1 MRLPFCLA
9 LSAALGS
16 LLAAVPAAA
25 QIDARML
32 RQPDVSASQI
42 AFVYAGDIWVAPKQ
56 GGVAVRLSSPRG
68 EESFPRFSPDGK
80 TLAYSANYDGNTD
93 VYTVPAHG
101 GDPSRLTWHPMS
113 DRVLDWHP
121 DGTRV
126 LFTSSRESGRQRYGQ
141 FYLVAATGGPAEKLP
156 VPYGEFAT
164 FSPDAR
170 QLAYLPQ
177 SQAFRTWKRYRGGWA
192 ADVWTFDLAT
202 KAAANI
208 TASDANDE
216 SPMWH
221 GDTLYFLSDRGANQ
235 RANIWARDK
244 AGAVRQ
250 VTQFAD
256 FDVTFPAL
264 GPQDIVFEA
273 GGRLYLLNLATE
285 KTSEVAIQVITDRTT
300 LKPRAE
306 SVAELIREA
315 APSPTGKRAV
325 FQARGDV
332 FTVPA
337 EHGPVLN
344 LTRSSGSAERY
355 PRWSPD
361 GKTLAYWSDRSGEY
375 ELVLRPADGTGTEKT
390 VTTLGPGYRYP
401 VQWSPDSNRLAFLD
415 QAEKLRLLEVA
426 SGKLTEVD
434 QAPIWMAHDQL
445 ENLPLRWSAD
455 SRWLTWSRGV
465 KETANPAIFLFDTTT
480 AKKHQVTPGYF
491 ADVSPVFDPGGKYL
505 YFLSNRSFEPVY
517 GDFDNSWTYPNSTR
531 IVAAAL
537 RRDVLSPLAA
547 RNDAEGD
554 AKADKDK
561 GEASKD
567 DEDEAGDKKDG
578 DTAKAADTKDAK
590 TDDKTATKDAEK
602 KGGDA
607 TKDAPKPVAI
617 DVEGLDARVVALP
630 PKAGN
635 YNSLAAI
642 AGKVLYRR
650 LPRTGSGEEKASIVY
665 YDLDERE
672 EKTVFEGADAF
683 IPTADGKKL
692 FVLAD
697 KKYGFVEVKAAQ
709 KIEKALRTA
718 ELETTIDP
726 KAEWNQM
733 FADAFR
739 FQRDFFYDPGLHG
752 VEWPALRARYQALM
766 DAAVTRW
773 DVNFVL
779 GDFMGELNASH
790 TYRGGGDV
798 EKPAQRGVGL
808 LGVDWALENGAYRI
822 AHIAEG
828 ASWDA
833 DARSPLRDPGVNVK
847 EGDYVLAVNGVPL
860 RTDQDPLA
868 AFQGLADKTVLLTVN
883 GTPSTTGAR
892 QVTVRCLGDD
902 TQMRYREWIEARRA
916 HVDKATN
923 GRVGYI
929 YVQSTGVD
937 AQNELMRQFM
947 AQWRKDALIID
958 ERFNSGG
965 QIPDRFIELL
975 NRPMLAYWAV
985 RQGEDWQWPP
995 IAHRGP
1001 KVMLINGWSG
1011 SGGDAFPFYFREA
1024 KLGPLVGT
1032 RTWGGLIG
1040 LSGSPELV
1048 DGGGFTVPTF
1058 RMYDVRGNWFAEGVG
1073 VEPDIKVDENPTE
1086 LAKGIDPQLERA
1098 IAEAMTQLK
1107 TAPPAPARPKYERR
1121 VPPATPGAAPTA
1133 ASALRE

>member
-1 MRLPFCLA
+1 MRLLSRLVLSA
-9 LSAALGS
+9 LSGS
-16 LLAAVPAAA
+16 LIAAAPAAA

-32 RQPDVSASQI
+32 RQPDVSATQI
-42 AFVYAGDIWVAPKQ
+42 AFVYAGDIWLAPKQ

-93 VYTVPAHG
+93 VYTVPVQG
-101 GDPSRLTWHPMS
+101 GEPTRLTWHPMA

-126 LFTSSRESGRQRYGQ
+126 LFASSRESGRQRYNQ
-141 FYLVAATGGPAEKLP
+141 FYLVSAKGGPAEKLP
-156 VPYGEFAT
+156 VPYGEFAAY
-164 FSPDAR
+164 SPDGA

-192 ADVWTFDLAT
+192 PDIWTFDLAT
-202 KAAANI
+202 KASANV

-216 SPMWH
+216 HPMWH

-244 AGAVRQ
+244 NGSFRQ

-273 GGRLYLLNLATE
+273 GGRLYLLDLATE
-285 KTSEVAIQVITDRTT
+285 KASEVRIQVVTDQTT
-300 LKPRAE
+300 LKPRSE
-306 SVAELIREA
+306 SVADLIRDA
-315 APSPTGKRAV
+315 TPSPTGKRAV
-325 FQARGDV
+325 FGARGDV

-337 EHGPVLN
+337 EFGPVLN

-361 GKTLAYWSDRSGEY
+361 GKTVAYWSDRSGEY

-401 VQWSPDSNRLAFLD
+401 VQWSPDSARLAFVD
-415 QAEKLRLLEVA
+415 QTETLRLLDVA
-426 SGKLTEVD
+426 SGKLTEID
-434 QAPIWMAHDQL
+434 QVPIWMAHENL

-455 SRWLTWSRGV
+455 SRWLTWARPV
-465 KETANPAIFLFDTTT
+465 KETANPAVFLYDTTA
-480 AKKHQVTPGYF
+480 AKKHQATPGYF
-491 ADVSPVFDPGGKYL
+491 ADTSPVFDPDGKYL
-505 YFLSNRSFEPVY
+505 YFLSNRAFEPVY

-531 IVAAAL
+531 VVAMTL
-537 RRDVLSPLAA
+537 RRDVASPLAA
-547 RNDAEGD
+547 RNDVEGD
-554 AKADKDK
+554 DKAKDKDDSKDKDK
-561 GEASKD
+561 E
-567 DEDEAGDKKDG
+567 KDG
-578 DTAKAADTKDAK
+578 DKGKDDGKKADAKAAD
-590 TDDKTATKDAEK
+590 KTAKDDADKKAEK
-602 KGGDA
+602 KE
-607 TKDAPKPVAI
+607 KPKPVAI
-617 DVEGLDARVVALP
+617 DIDGLDARVVPLP

-635 YNSLAAI
+635 YNSLAAVS
-642 AGKVLYRR
+642 GKVLYRR
-650 LPRTGSGEEKASIVY
+650 LPRAGSAEQKASIVY
-665 YDLDERE
+665 YDLEERE
-672 EKTVFEGADAF
+672 EKTVLDGAEAF
-683 IPTADGKKL
+683 LPTADGKKL

-697 KKYGFVEVKAAQ
+697 KKYGFVDVKEKQ
-709 KIEKALRTA
+709 KIEKALRTS
-718 ELETTIDP
+718 ELETTVDP

-739 FQRDFFYDPGLHG
+739 FERDFFYDPGMHG
-752 VEWPALRARYQALM
+752 VDWPALRQRYQALI

-779 GDFMGELNASH
+779 GEFMGELNASH
-790 TYRGGGDV
+790 TYRGGGDL
-798 EKPAQRGVGL
+798 EKSEERGVGV
-808 LGVDWALENGAYRI
+808 LGVDWTLENGAYRI
-822 AHIAEG
+822 ARIAEG

-833 DARSPLRDPGVNVK
+833 DARSPLRDPGVDVK
-847 EGDYVLAVNGVPL
+847 VGDYVLAVNGVPM

-868 AFQGLADKTVLLTVN
+868 AFQGLADRAVVLTVSA
-883 GTPSTTGAR
+883 TPSTAGAR

-902 TQMRYREWIEARRA
+902 TQMRFREWIERQRA
-916 HVDKATN
+916 HVDKASN

-937 AQNELMRQFM
+937 AQNELMKQFM

-1024 KLGPLVGT
+1024 KVGPLVGT

-1040 LSGSPELV
+1040 LSGSPDLI

-1058 RMYDVRGNWFAEGVG
+1058 RMYDARGTWFPEGVG
-1073 VEPDIKVDENPTE
+1073 VEPDIRVDENPTE
-1086 LAKGIDPQLERA
+1086 LAKGVDPQLERA

-1107 TAPPAPARPKYERR
+1107 TAPPAPPRPKYERR
-1121 VPPATPGAAPTA
+1121 VPPPAAPAATPTA
-1133 ASALRE
+1133 AAIR

>member
-1 MRLPFCLA
+1 MIRPVLMPTLA
-9 LSAALGS
+9 VLATVAA
-16 LLAAVPAAA
+16 ATPVAA

-32 RQPDVSASQI
+32 RQPDVSATQI
-42 AFVYAGDIWVAPKQ
+42 AFVYAGDIWVVPKT

-80 TLAYSANYDGNTD
+80 TLAFSANYDGNTD
-93 VYTVPAHG
+93 VYTVPVSG
-101 GDPSRLTWHPMS
+101 GEPARLTWHPMA

-126 LFTSSRESGRQRYGQ
+126 LFASSRESGRQRYSQ
-141 FYLVAATGGPAEKLP
+141 FYLVSAKGGPAEKLP
-156 VPYGEFAT
+156 VPYGEFAA
-164 FSPDAR
+164 FSPDAKTI
-170 QLAYLPQ
+170 AYLPQ

-192 ADVWTFDLAT
+192 PDVWLFDLAAKT
-202 KAAANI
+202 ATNV

-216 SPMWH
+216 HPMWH

-244 AGAVRQ
+244 GGALRQ
-250 VTQFAD
+250 VTQFTD
-256 FDVTFPAL
+256 FDVTFPAV
-264 GPQDIVFEA
+264 GPDDIVFEA
-273 GGRLYLLNLATE
+273 GGRLYLLNLTTEKATE
-285 KTSEVAIQVITDRTT
+285 VPIQVITDRTT
-300 LKPRAE
+300 LKPRTE
-306 SVAELIREA
+306 NVASLIGEA

-325 FQARGDV
+325 FGARGDV

-337 EHGPVLN
+337 EFGPVLN

-375 ELVLRPADGTGTEKT
+375 ELVVRPADGTGTEKT

-401 VQWSPDSNRLAFLD
+401 VQWSPDSTRVAFMDQTETLRILD
-415 QAEKLRLLEVA
+415 IA

-434 QAPIWMAHDQL
+434 QAPTWMAHNQL

-455 SRWLTWSRGV
+455 SRWLTWARGL
-465 KETANPAIFLFDTTT
+465 KETWNPAIFLYDTTA
-480 AKKHQVTPGYF
+480 AKKTQVTPGYY
-491 ADVSPVFDPGGKYL
+491 ADSAPVFDPDGKYL

-517 GDFDNSWTYPNSTR
+517 SDFDNAWAYPNSTR
-531 IVAAAL
+531 VMAMTL
-537 RRDVLSPLAA
+537 RKDVPSPLAA
-547 RNDAEGD
+547 RNDVEGEDKD
-554 AKADKDK
+554 AKAKDGDK
-561 GEASKD
+561 A
-567 DEDEAGDKKDG
+567 DKKD
-578 DTAKAADTKDAK
+578 DASAKKDEKAKESGKDAK
-590 TDDKTATKDAEK
+590 DKDAK
-602 KGGDA
+602 D
-607 TKDAPKPVAI
+607 KDAKKDEPKPVAI
-617 DVEGLDARVVALP
+617 DLDGLDARVVALP

-635 YNSLAAI
+635 YSHLAAL
-642 AGKVLYRR
+642 AGKVVYRR
-650 LPRTGSGEEKASIVY
+650 PARTGNSEDVKAALVY
-665 YDLDERE
+665 YDLEERE
-672 EKTVFEGADAF
+672 EKTILDAVDAF
-683 IPTADGKKL
+683 VPTADGKKL

-697 KKYGFVEVKAAQ
+697 KKFGFLEPKAAQ
-709 KIEKALRTA
+709 KIEKVLRTG
-718 ELETTIDP
+718 ELEATIDP
-726 KAEWNQM
+726 KAEWAQM
-733 FADAFR
+733 FADAYR

-752 VEWPALRARYQALM
+752 VDWAGLRKRYQALI
-766 DAAVTRW
+766 DASVTRW

-779 GDFMGELNASH
+779 GEFMGELNASH

-798 EKPAQRGVGL
+798 ETATQRGVGL
-808 LGVDWALENGAYRI
+808 LGVDWALENGAYRVK
-822 AHIAEG
+822 HIASG
-828 ASWDA
+828 GTWDGSE
-833 DARSPLRDPGVNVK
+833 ARSPLRDPGVNVN
-847 EGDYVLAVNGVPL
+847 EGDYVLAVNGVPV

-868 AFQGLADKTVLLTVN
+868 SFQGLANKAVVLTVN
-883 GTPSTTGAR
+883 GKPSLEGSR
-892 QVTVRCLGDD
+892 QVTVKTLDDD
-902 TQMRYREWIEARRA
+902 TDLRFREWIEARRA
-916 HVDKATN
+916 RVDTATS

-937 AQNELMRQFM
+937 AQNDLMRQFM

-995 IAHRGP
+995 VAHRGP

-1024 KLGPLVGT
+1024 KVGPIIGT

-1040 LSGSPELV
+1040 LSGSPDLI
-1048 DGGGFTVPTF
+1048 DGGGFTVPSF
-1058 RMYDVRGNWFAEGVG
+1058 RMYDVRGNWFAEGHG

-1098 IAEAMTQLK
+1098 ISETLTQLK
-1107 TAPPAPARPKYERR
+1107 TAPPKPARPKYERR
-1121 VPPATPGAAPTA
+1121 VPPDQTGTT
-1133 ASALRE
+1133 SQREP

>member
-1 MRLPFCLA
+1 MRVLPRTVT
-9 LSAALGS
+9 LSAVLGT
-16 LLAAVPAAA
+16 LLAAAPAAA

-32 RQPDVSASQI
+32 RQPDVSATQI
-42 AFVYAGDIWVAPKQ
+42 AFVYAGDIWVVPKQ

-68 EESFPRFSPDGK
+68 EESFPRFSPDGR

-93 VYTVPAHG
+93 VYTVPAQG
-101 GDPSRLTWHPMS
+101 GDPARLTWHPMA

-126 LFTSSRESGRQRYGQ
+126 LFNSSRESGRQRYGQ
-141 FYLVAATGGPAEKLP
+141 FYLVAAAGGPAEKLP
-156 VPYGEFAT
+156 VPYGEFAAY
-164 FSPDAR
+164 SPDGK

-192 ADVWTFDLAT
+192 ADVWTFDLAS
-202 KAAANI
+202 KAAANV

-216 SPMWH
+216 APMWH

-250 VTQFAD
+250 VTSFAD

-285 KTSEVAIQVITDRTT
+285 KTSEVAVQVITDRST
-300 LKPRAE
+300 LKPRTE

-315 APSPTGKRAV
+315 LPSPTGKRAV

-344 LTRSSGSAERY
+344 LTRTPGSAERY

-375 ELVLRPADGTGTEKT
+375 ELVLRPADGTGAEKT
-390 VTTLGPGYRYP
+390 VTALGPGYRYP
-401 VQWSPDSNRLAFLD
+401 VQWSPDSKRLAFLD
-415 QAEKLRLLEVA
+415 QTETLRLLDVA
-426 SGKLTEVD
+426 GGTLTEIDKV
-434 QAPIWMAHDQL
+434 PIWMAHDQL

-455 SRWLTWSRGV
+455 SRWLTWSRGI
-465 KETANPAIFLFDTTT
+465 KETANPAVFLYDTTA
-480 AKKHQVTPGYF
+480 AKTHQVTPGYF
-491 ADVSPVFDPGGKYL
+491 ADASPVFDPDGKYL

-537 RRDVLSPLAA
+537 RKDVPSPLAA

-554 AKADKDK
+554 DKDK
-561 GEASKD
+561 GDK
-567 DEDEAGDKKDG
+567 DEAGDKKDG
-578 DTAKAADTKDAK
+578 DGAKAGDAAAKKDDTKKD
-590 TDDKTATKDAEK
+590 DDKKETPKP
-602 KGGDA
+602 
-607 TKDAPKPVAI
+607 PKPVAI

-635 YNSLAAI
+635 YNGLAAI
-642 AGKVLYRR
+642 AGKILYRR

-665 YDLDERE
+665 YDLEARE
-672 EKTVFEGADAF
+672 EKTVLEGADAF
-683 IPTADGKKL
+683 AATVDGKKL

-697 KKYGFVEVKAAQ
+697 KKYGFIEVKEKQ
-709 KIEKALRTA
+709 KVEKTLRTA
-718 ELETTIDP
+718 ELETTVDP

-752 VEWPALRARYQALM
+752 VEWPALRKRYQALI
-766 DAAVTRW
+766 DASVTRW

-808 LGVDWALENGAYRI
+808 LGVDWKLENGAYRI

-833 DARSPLRDPGVNVK
+833 DARSPLRDPGVDVK
-847 EGDYVLAVNGVPL
+847 VGDYVLAVNGVPL

-868 AFQGLADKTVLLTVN
+868 AFQGLADRTVLLTVN

-916 HVDKATN
+916 HVDKTTN

-1073 VEPDIKVDENPTE
+1073 VEPDITVDENPTE

-1098 IAEAMTQLK
+1098 IAEAMTLLK
-1107 TAPPAPARPKYERR
+1107 TAAPAPARPTYERR
-1121 VPPATPGAAPTA
+1121 VPPATSASPTA
-1133 ASALRE
+1133 AAVR

>member
-1 MRLPFCLA
+1 MRLLFRLA
-9 LSAALGS
+9 LSVLSGS
-16 LLAAVPAAA
+16 LSLIAAAPAAA

-32 RQPDVSASQI
+32 RQPDVSATQI

-68 EESFPRFSPDGK
+68 EESFPRFSPDGQ

-93 VYTVPAHG
+93 VYTVPVQG
-101 GDPSRLTWHPMS
+101 GDPSRLTWHPMT

-126 LFTSSRESGRQRYGQ
+126 LFASSRESGRQRYNQ
-141 FYLVAATGGPAEKLP
+141 FYLVAGKGGPAEKLP

-164 FSPDAR
+164 YSPDGK
-170 QLAYLPQ
+170 QVAYLPQ

-192 ADVWTFDLAT
+192 PDVWTFDLAT
-202 KAAANI
+202 RASANV

-216 SPMWH
+216 HPMWH

-244 AGAVRQ
+244 GGALRQ

-285 KTSEVAIQVITDRTT
+285 KATEVAIQVVTDRTT
-300 LKPRAE
+300 LKPRTE
-306 SVAELIREA
+306 TVDELIREA

-361 GKTLAYWSDRSGEY
+361 GKTLAYWTDRSGEY
-375 ELVLRPADGTGTEKT
+375 ELVLRPADGTGTEKA

-401 VQWSPDSNRLAFLD
+401 VQWSPDSARLAFID
-415 QAEKLRLLEVA
+415 QTETIRLLDVA
-426 SGKLTEVD
+426 SGKLTEID
-434 QAPIWMAHDQL
+434 QTPIWMAHDGL

-455 SRWLTWSRGV
+455 SRWLTWARAV
-465 KETANPAIFLFDTTT
+465 KETANTAIFLYDTTA

-491 ADVSPVFDPGGKYL
+491 ADVAPVFDPDGKYL

-531 IVAAAL
+531 IVAMAL
-537 RRDVLSPLAA
+537 RQDVPSPLAA
-547 RNDAEGD
+547 RNDVEGDDKDKTKDKDDAKDKAKEDGKKAD
-554 AKADKDK
+554 AKADDK
-561 GEASKD
+561 TA
-567 DEDEAGDKKDG
+567 KKDG
-578 DTAKAADTKDAK
+578 EKADDAK
-590 TDDKTATKDAEK
+590 KDK
-602 KGGDA
+602 
-607 TKDAPKPVAI
+607 PKPVAI
-617 DVEGLDARVVALP
+617 DIDGLDARVVPLP
-630 PKAGN
+630 PKGGN
-635 YNSLAAI
+635 YNSLAAV

-650 LPRTGSGEEKASIVY
+650 LPRTGSGEKKASIVY
-665 YDLDERE
+665 YDLEERE
-672 EKTVFEGADAF
+672 EKTVLEGADAF

-697 KKYGFVEVKAAQ
+697 KKFGFIEVKEKQ
-709 KIEKALRTA
+709 KIEKALRTS
-718 ELETTIDP
+718 ELEATIDP
-726 KAEWNQM
+726 KAEWAQM

-752 VEWPALRARYQALM
+752 VDWPALRTRYQALI
-766 DAAVTRW
+766 DSAVTRW

-798 EKPAQRGVGL
+798 EKAAERGVGL

-822 AHIAEG
+822 AHIAGG
-828 ASWDA
+828 ASWDS

-868 AFQGLADKTVLLTVN
+868 AFQGLADRTAILTVN

-937 AQNELMRQFM
+937 AQNELMKQFM

-1024 KLGPLVGT
+1024 KIGPLVGT

-1040 LSGSPELV
+1040 LSGSPELI
-1048 DGGGFTVPTF
+1048 DGGAFTVPTF
-1058 RMYDVRGNWFAEGVG
+1058 RMYDVRGQWFAEGVG
-1073 VEPDIKVDENPTE
+1073 VEPDIRVDENPTE
-1086 LAKGIDPQLERA
+1086 LSKGNDPQLERA

-1121 VPPATPGAAPTA
+1121 VPPTAPAATPTA
-1133 ASALRE
+1133 AAIR

>member
-1 MRLPFCLA
+1 MRL
-9 LSAALGS
+9 LSRLVPSILFGS
-16 LLAAVPAAA
+16 LIAAPAAA

-32 RQPDVSASQI
+32 RQPDVSATQI

-93 VYTVPAHG
+93 VYTVPVQG
-101 GDPSRLTWHPMS
+101 GDPTRLTWHPMA

-126 LFTSSRESGRQRYGQ
+126 LFASSRESGRQRYNQ
-141 FYLVAATGGPAEKLP
+141 FYLVSAKGGPAEKLP

-164 FSPDAR
+164 FSPDGTK
-170 QLAYLPQ
+170 LAYLPQ

-192 ADVWTFDLAT
+192 PDIWTFDLAT
-202 KAAANI
+202 RASVNV

-216 SPMWH
+216 HPMWH
-221 GDTLYFLSDRGANQ
+221 GDTLYFLSDRGASQ
-235 RANIWARDK
+235 RANIWAREK
-244 AGAVRQ
+244 NGALRQ
-250 VTQFAD
+250 VTQFTD
-256 FDVTFPAL
+256 FDVSFPAL

-285 KTSEVAIQVITDRTT
+285 KATEVSIQVVTDRTT
-300 LKPRAE
+300 LKPRTE
-306 SVAELIREA
+306 PVADLIRDA

-325 FQARGDV
+325 FGARGDV

-337 EHGPVLN
+337 EFGPVLN

-401 VQWSPDSNRLAFLD
+401 VQWSPDSARLAFMD
-415 QAEKLRLLEVA
+415 QTETLRLLDVA
-426 SGKLTEVD
+426 SGKLTEID
-434 QAPIWMAHDQL
+434 QVPVWMAHEGL

-455 SRWLTWSRGV
+455 SRWLTWARPV
-465 KETANPAIFLFDTTT
+465 KETANPAVFLYDTTA
-480 AKKHQVTPGYF
+480 AKKHQATPGYF
-491 ADVSPVFDPGGKYL
+491 ADTSPVFDPDGKYL
-505 YFLSNRSFEPVY
+505 YFLSNRAFEPVY

-531 IVAAAL
+531 IVAMAL
-537 RRDVLSPLAA
+537 RQDVASPLAA
-547 RNDAEGD
+547 RNDVEGD
-554 AKADKDK
+554 DKAKDKDDSKDKDGDKDK
-561 GEASKD
+561 AKGADKTAKNDADKKDADKKD
-567 DEDEAGDKKDG
+567 DEKKD
-578 DTAKAADTKDAK
+578 K
-590 TDDKTATKDAEK
+590 
-602 KGGDA
+602 
-607 TKDAPKPVAI
+607 PKPVAI
-617 DVEGLDARVVALP
+617 DLDGLDARVVALP

-650 LPRTGSGEEKASIVY
+650 LPRAGSGEQKASIVY
-665 YDLDERE
+665 YDLEERE
-672 EKTVFEGADAF
+672 EKTVLEGADSF

-697 KKYGFVEVKAAQ
+697 KKFGFVDVKEKQA
-709 KIEKALRTA
+709 IEKALRTS
-718 ELETTIDP
+718 ELETTVDP

-739 FQRDFFYDPGLHG
+739 FERDFFYDPGMHG
-752 VEWPALRARYQALM
+752 VDWPGLRQRYQALI

-779 GDFMGELNASH
+779 GEFMGELNASH
-790 TYRGGGDV
+790 TYRGGGDL
-798 EKPAQRGVGL
+798 EKSDERGVGV
-808 LGVDWALENGAYRI
+808 LGVDWVLENGAYRI

-847 EGDYVLAVNGVPL
+847 AGDYVLAVNGVPL

-883 GTPSTTGAR
+883 GTPSMTGAR

-902 TQMRYREWIEARRA
+902 TQMRFREWIERQRA
-916 HVDKATN
+916 HVEKATN

-937 AQNELMRQFM
+937 AQNELMKQFM

-1024 KLGPLVGT
+1024 KIGPLVGT

-1040 LSGSPELV
+1040 LSGSPDLI

-1058 RMYDVRGNWFAEGVG
+1058 RMYDVRGKWFAEGVG
-1073 VEPDIKVDENPTE
+1073 VEPDIRVDENPTE

-1098 IAEAMTQLK
+1098 IAEAMTRLE

-1121 VPPATPGAAPTA
+1121 VPPTAPASTPTTA
-1133 ASALRE
+1133 AIR

>member
-1 MRLPFCLA
+1 MRLLSRPA
-9 LSAALGS
+9 LSVLFGS
-16 LLAAVPAAA
+16 LLAAAPAAA

-32 RQPDVSASQI
+32 RQPDVSATQI

-68 EESFPRFSPDGK
+68 EESFPRFAPDGK

-93 VYTVPAHG
+93 VYTVPVQG
-101 GDPSRLTWHPMS
+101 GDPSRLTWHPMT

-126 LFTSSRESGRQRYGQ
+126 LFASSRESGRQRYNQ

-164 FSPDAR
+164 YSPDGK
-170 QLAYLPQ
+170 QVAYLPQ

-192 ADVWTFDLAT
+192 PDVWTFDLAT
-202 KAAANI
+202 KASANV

-216 SPMWH
+216 HPMWH

-244 AGAVRQ
+244 SGAVRQ

-285 KTSEVAIQVITDRTT
+285 KASEVAIQVVTDRTT
-300 LKPRAE
+300 LKPRSE

-344 LTRSSGSAERY
+344 LTRTSGSAERY

-361 GKTLAYWSDRSGEY
+361 GKTLAYWTDRSGEY
-375 ELVLRPADGTGTEKT
+375 ELVLRPADGTGTEKA

-401 VQWSPDSNRLAFLD
+401 VQWSPDSARLAFID
-415 QAEKLRLLEVA
+415 QTETLRLLDVA
-426 SGKLTEVD
+426 SGKLTEID
-434 QAPIWMAHDQL
+434 QVPIWMAHESL

-455 SRWLTWSRGV
+455 SRWLTWARPV
-465 KETANPAIFLFDTTT
+465 KETVNTAIFLYDTTA

-491 ADVSPVFDPGGKYL
+491 ADVAPVFDPDGKYL
-505 YFLSNRSFEPVY
+505 YFLSNRAFEPVY

-531 IVAAAL
+531 IVAMAL
-537 RRDVLSPLAA
+537 RQDVPSPLAA
-547 RNDAEGD
+547 RNDVEGDDKDKAKDKDETKDGDKDKDAAKAKDESKKPD
-554 AKADKDK
+554 AKADDK
-561 GEASKD
+561 TA
-567 DEDEAGDKKDG
+567 KKDG
-578 DTAKAADTKDAK
+578 EK
-590 TDDKTATKDAEK
+590 TDDAKKDK
-602 KGGDA
+602 
-607 TKDAPKPVAI
+607 PKPVAI
-617 DVEGLDARVVALP
+617 DIDGLDARVVPLP

-635 YNSLAAI
+635 YNSLAAV

-650 LPRTGSGEEKASIVY
+650 MPRTGSGEQKASIVY
-665 YDLDERE
+665 YDLEERE
-672 EKTVFEGADAF
+672 EKTVLEGADAF

-692 FVLAD
+692 FVLAE
-697 KKYGFVEVKAAQ
+697 KKFGFIDVKEKQKVEKP
-709 KIEKALRTA
+709 LRTS
-718 ELETTIDP
+718 ELETTVDP
-726 KAEWNQM
+726 KAEWSQM

-752 VEWPALRARYQALM
+752 VDWPALRTRYQALI
-766 DAAVTRW
+766 DSAVTRW

-798 EKPAQRGVGL
+798 EKAAERGVGL
-808 LGVDWALENGAYRI
+808 LGVDWTLENGAYRI
-822 AHIAEG
+822 THIAGG

-847 EGDYVLAVNGVPL
+847 QGDYVLAVNGVPL
-860 RTDQDPLA
+860 RIDQDPLA
-868 AFQGLADKTVLLTVN
+868 AFQGLADKAVLLTVN
-883 GTPSTTGAR
+883 STPSMTGAR

-1040 LSGSPELV
+1040 LSGSPELI

-1058 RMYDVRGNWFAEGVG
+1058 RMYDVRGQWFAEGVG
-1073 VEPDIKVDENPTE
+1073 VEPDIRVDENPTE
-1086 LAKGIDPQLERA
+1086 LAKGNDPQLERA

-1121 VPPATPGAAPTA
+1121 VPPTAPAATPTA
-1133 ASALRE
+1133 ASIR

>member
-1 MRLPFCLA
+1 MRLLSRLA
-9 LSAALGS
+9 PAVLVASV
-16 LLAAVPAAA
+16 LAATPAAA

-32 RQPDVSASQI
+32 RQPDVSATHI
-42 AFVYAGDIWVAPKQ
+42 AFVYAGDIWVVPKQ

-68 EESFPRFSPDGK
+68 EESFPRFSPDGR

-93 VYTVPAHG
+93 VYTVPAQG
-101 GDPSRLTWHPMS
+101 GDPTRLTWHPMP
-113 DRVLDWHP
+113 DRVLDWTP
-121 DGTRV
+121 DGAKV
-126 LFTSSRESGRQRYGQ
+126 LFASGRESGRQRYNQ
-141 FYLVAATGGPAEKLP
+141 FYVVAAKGGPAEKLP
-156 VPYGEFAT
+156 VPYGEFAA
-164 FSPDAR
+164 FSPDGT

-192 ADVWTFDLAT
+192 PDVWTFDLAS
-202 KAAANI
+202 KASTNV

-221 GDTLYFLSDRGANQ
+221 GDTLYFLSDRGTNQ

-244 AGAVRQ
+244 GGALRQ
-250 VTQFAD
+250 VTQFTD
-256 FDVTFPAL
+256 FDVTFPAI
-264 GPQDIVFEA
+264 GPEDIVFEA
-273 GGRLYLLNLATE
+273 GGRLYLLNLASG
-285 KTSEVAIQVITDRTT
+285 KTSEVGIQVITDRTT
-300 LKPRAE
+300 LKPRTE
-306 SVAELIREA
+306 SVADLISEA

-325 FQARGDV
+325 FGARGDV

-361 GKTLAYWSDRSGEY
+361 GRTLAYWSDRSGEY
-375 ELVLRPADGTGTEKT
+375 ELVLRPADGTGTDKV

-401 VQWSPDSNRLAFLD
+401 VQWSPDSKRLAFID
-415 QAEKLRLLEVA
+415 QTETLRVMDVGN
-426 SGKLTEVD
+426 GKLTEIDRV
-434 QAPIWMAHDQL
+434 PIWMAHNGL
-445 ENLPLRWSAD
+445 EGLPLRWSAD
-455 SRWLTWSRGV
+455 SRWLAWSRAV
-465 KETANPAIFLFDTTT
+465 KETGSAALFLYDTTT
-480 AKKHQVTPGYF
+480 AKTTQVTPGYF
-491 ADVSPVFDPGGKYL
+491 ADQSPVFDPDGKYL
-505 YFLSNRSFEPVY
+505 YFLSNRAFEPVY
-517 GDFDNSWTYPNSTR
+517 SDFDNSWTYPNSTQ
-531 IVAAAL
+531 VMAMAL
-537 RRDVLSPLAA
+537 RKDVPSPLAA
-547 RNDAEGD
+547 RNDAED
-554 AKADKDK
+554 DDKDKDKADKDEK
-561 GEASKD
+561 TDKTEKKAAAAKAD
-567 DEDEAGDKKDG
+567 DTSGAAKKD
-578 DTAKAADTKDAK
+578 AA
-590 TDDKTATKDAEK
+590 ATK
-602 KGGDA
+602 A
-607 TKDAPKPVAI
+607 TPTPLAI
-617 DVEGLDARVVALP
+617 DLDGLDARVVALP

-635 YNSLAAI
+635 YSHLAAI

-650 LPRTGSGEEKASIVY
+650 IPRAGAGEEKASIVY
-665 YDLDERE
+665 FDLEERE
-672 EKTVFEGADAF
+672 EKTVLEGVGAF
-683 IPTADGKKL
+683 LPTADGKKL
-692 FVLAD
+692 FVYQDKD
-697 KKYGFVEVKAAQ
+697 KKFGFVDVKAAQ
-709 KIEKALRTA
+709 KVEKALRTG
-718 ELETTIDP
+718 ELETTVDP
-726 KAEWNQM
+726 RAEWNQM

-752 VEWPALRARYQALM
+752 VDWAALRTRYQALI
-766 DAAVTRW
+766 DASVTRW

-798 EKPAQRGVGL
+798 EKAAQRGVGL

-822 AHIAEG
+822 KHIADG

-833 DARSPLRDPGVNVK
+833 DVRSPLRDPGVDVK
-847 EGDYVLAVNGVPL
+847 AGDYVLAVNGVPL

-892 QVTVRCLGDD
+892 QVTVKCVGDD
-902 TQMRYREWIEARRA
+902 TQMRYREWIEAQRA
-916 HVDKATN
+916 RVDKASN

-1040 LSGSPELV
+1040 LSGSPDLV

-1058 RMYDVRGNWFAEGVG
+1058 RMYDVRGKWFAEGVG

-1086 LAKGIDPQLERA
+1086 LAKGLDPQLERA
-1098 IAEAMTQLK
+1098 IAEMMTQLK
-1107 TAPPAPARPKYERR
+1107 TAPPAPARPPYERR
-1121 VPPATPGAAPTA
+1121 VPPPAPGATPTA
-1133 ASALRE
+1133 AAIR

>member
-1 MRLPFCLA
+1 MRV
-9 LSAALGS
+9 LSRLILSVLSGS
-16 LLAAVPAAA
+16 LIAAAPAAA

-32 RQPDVSASQI
+32 RQPDVSATQI

-68 EESFPRFSPDGK
+68 EESFPRFSPDGR

-93 VYTVPAHG
+93 VYTVPVQG
-101 GDPSRLTWHPMS
+101 GDPSRLTWHPMT

-126 LFTSSRESGRQRYGQ
+126 LFASSRESGRQRYNQ
-141 FYLVAATGGPAEKLP
+141 FYVVAATGGPAEKLP

-164 FSPDAR
+164 FSPDGK
-170 QLAYLPQ
+170 QVAYLPQ

-192 ADVWTFDLAT
+192 PDVWTFDLAT
-202 KAAANI
+202 RASANV

-216 SPMWH
+216 HPMWH

-244 AGAVRQ
+244 GGALRQ
-250 VTQFAD
+250 VTHFAD
-256 FDVTFPAL
+256 FDVTFPAV

-285 KTSEVAIQVITDRTT
+285 KATEVAIQVVTDRTT
-300 LKPRAE
+300 LKPRTE
-306 SVAELIREA
+306 PVDQLIREA
-315 APSPTGKRAV
+315 TPSPTGKRAV

-344 LTRSSGSAERY
+344 LTRTSGSAERY

-361 GKTLAYWSDRSGEY
+361 GKTVAYWTDRSGEY

-401 VQWSPDSNRLAFLD
+401 VQWSPDSARLAFMD
-415 QAEKLRLLEVA
+415 QTETLRLLDVA
-426 SGKLTEVD
+426 SGKLTEIDRV
-434 QAPIWMAHDQL
+434 PIWMAHEGL

-455 SRWLTWSRGV
+455 SRWLTWARAV
-465 KETANPAIFLFDTTT
+465 KETVNTAIFLYDTTA

-491 ADVSPVFDPGGKYL
+491 ADVAPVFDPDGKYL
-505 YFLSNRSFEPVY
+505 YFLSNRAFEPVY

-531 IVAAAL
+531 IMAMAL
-537 RRDVLSPLAA
+537 RQDVASPLAA

-554 AKADKDK
+554 DKDKAKDKDDAKDGDKDKDKAKDDSKPEAKADDKTAKKD
-561 GEASKD
+561 
-567 DEDEAGDKKDG
+567 GDKKD
-578 DTAKAADTKDAK
+578 D
-590 TDDKTATKDAEK
+590 EK
-602 KGGDA
+602 KE
-607 TKDAPKPVAI
+607 KPKPVAI
-617 DVEGLDARVVALP
+617 DIDGLDARVVPLP

-650 LPRTGSGEEKASIVY
+650 MPRTGSGEEKASIVY
-665 YDLDERE
+665 YDLSERE
-672 EKTVFEGADAF
+672 EKTVLEGVDAF

-697 KKYGFVEVKAAQ
+697 KKFGFIEVKEKQ
-709 KIEKALRTA
+709 KIEKVMRTS
-718 ELETTIDP
+718 ELETTVDP
-726 KAEWNQM
+726 KAEWGQM

-752 VEWPALRARYQALM
+752 VDWPALRTRYQALI
-766 DAAVTRW
+766 DSAVTRW

-798 EKPAQRGVGL
+798 EKPAERGVGL

-822 AHIAEG
+822 AHIAGG

-868 AFQGLADKTVLLTVN
+868 AFQGLAEKAVLLTVN

-1024 KLGPLVGT
+1024 KIGPLVGT

-1058 RMYDVRGNWFAEGVG
+1058 RMYDVRGKWFAEGVG
-1073 VEPDIKVDENPTE
+1073 VEPDIRVDENPTE
-1086 LAKGIDPQLERA
+1086 LAKGNDPQLERA

-1107 TAPPAPARPKYERR
+1107 TAPPAPVRPPYERR
-1121 VPPATPGAAPTA
+1121 VPPTAPAATPTA
-1133 ASALRE
+1133 AAIR

>member
-1 MRLPFCLA
+1 MVRPFARLVVA
-9 LSAALGS
+9 AAALAG
-16 LLAAVPAAA
+16 LAAPAAA

-32 RQPDVSASQI
+32 RYPDVSATQI
-42 AFVYAGDIWVAPKQ
+42 AFTYAGDIWVVAKQ
-56 GGVAVRLSSPRG
+56 GGVAIRLSSPRG
-68 EESFPRFSPDGK
+68 EEVFARFSPDGR
-80 TLAYSANYDGNTD
+80 TIAFSANYDGNTD
-93 VYTVPAHG
+93 VYTVPASG
-101 GDPSRLTWHPMS
+101 GDPVRLTWHPMG

-126 LFTSSRESGRQRYGQ
+126 LFASSRESGRQRFNQ
-141 FYLVAATGGPAEKLP
+141 FYLMSAKGGPAEKLP
-156 VPYGEFAT
+156 VPYGEFAAYA
-164 FSPDAR
+164 PDGKT
-170 QLAYLPQ
+170 LAYLPQ

-192 ADVWTFDLAT
+192 PDIWTFDLAS
-202 KAAANI
+202 KAAANV
-208 TASDANDE
+208 TTSEANDE
-216 SPMWH
+216 HPMWR
-221 GDTLYFLSDRGANQ
+221 GDTLYFLSDRGPNQ

-244 AGAVRQ
+244 AGALRQ
-250 VTQFAD
+250 VTQFTD
-256 FDVTFPAL
+256 FDVTFPAV
-264 GPQDIVFEA
+264 GPEDIVFEA

-285 KTSEVAIQVITDRTT
+285 KTTEVAVQVVTDRTT

-306 SVAELIREA
+306 TVAEAINEA

-325 FQARGDV
+325 FGARGDV

-337 EHGPVLN
+337 EFGPVLN

-375 ELVLRPADGTGTEKT
+375 ELVLRAADGSGTEKT

-401 VQWSPDSNRLAFLD
+401 VEWSPDSKRLAFLD
-415 QAEKLRLLEVA
+415 QTETLRLLDIA
-426 SGKLTEVD
+426 SGKVTEID
-434 QAPIWMAHDQL
+434 QVPIWMGHGGL
-445 ENLPLRWSAD
+445 ENLPLRWSPD
-455 SRWLTWSRGV
+455 SRWLTWSRAT
-465 KETANPAIFLFDTTT
+465 KETTNPAIFLYDTTT
-480 AKKHQVTPGYF
+480 AKRTQATPGYF
-491 ADVSPVFDPGGKYL
+491 ADLQPVFDPEGKYL
-505 YFLSNRSFEPVY
+505 YFLSNRAFEPVY
-517 GDFDNSWTYPNSTR
+517 SDFDNSWAYPNSTR
-531 IVAAAL
+531 VVAMPL
-537 RRDVLSPLAA
+537 RKDVPSPLAA
-547 RNDAEGD
+547 RNDVEGD
-554 AKADKDK
+554 DKDK
-561 GEASKD
+561 
-567 DEDEAGDKKDG
+567 
-578 DTAKAADTKDAK
+578 
-590 TDDKTATKDAEK
+590 AEK
-602 KGGDA
+602 KDEAKKDDAAAKKDDAKKSDA
-607 TKDAPKPVAI
+607 TAKKDDDKKDAPKPVAI
-617 DVEGLDARVVALP
+617 DLDGLDARVVVLP

-635 YNSLAAI
+635 YTHLAAV
-642 AGKVLYRR
+642 AGKVLFRR
-650 LPRTGSGEEKASIVY
+650 LPRTGSGETKAALVY
-665 YDLDERE
+665 YDLTERE
-672 EKTVFEGADAF
+672 EKTIAEGTEAF

-692 FVLAD
+692 FVLQD
-697 KKYGFVEVKAAQ
+697 KKFGFVEVKAGQ
-709 KIEKALRTA
+709 KLEKPMRTS
-718 ELETTIDP
+718 ELETTVDP

-739 FQRDFFYDPGLHG
+739 FQRDFFYDPGMHG
-752 VEWPALRARYQALM
+752 VDWAGLKARYQPLM

-779 GDFMGELNASH
+779 GEFMGELNASH

-798 EKPAQRGVGL
+798 EKAAERGVGV
-808 LGVDWALENGAYRI
+808 LGVDWAVENGAYRI
-822 AHIAEG
+822 ARIAEG

-833 DARSPLRDPGVNVK
+833 DARSPLRDPGVDVK
-847 EGDYVLAVNGVPL
+847 VGDYVLAVNGVPL
-860 RTDQDPLA
+860 RTDQEPFA
-868 AFQGLADKTVLLTVN
+868 AFQGLADKTVVLTVSA
-883 GTPSTTGAR
+883 TPSATGAR

-902 TQMRYREWIEARRA
+902 TQMRFREWIERQRA

-937 AQNELMRQFM
+937 AQNELMKQFM

-995 IAHRGP
+995 VAHRGP

-1024 KLGPLVGT
+1024 KIGPLIGT

-1040 LSGSPELV
+1040 LSGSPDLV

-1073 VEPDIKVDENPTE
+1073 VEPDIKVDESPSD
-1086 LAKGIDPQLERA
+1086 LAKGVDPQLERA
-1098 IAEAMTQLK
+1098 IAEAMERLK

-1121 VPPATPGAAPTA
+1121 TPPAPAPAPTS
-1133 ASALRE
+1133 ASRN

>member
-1 MRLPFCLA
+1 M
-9 LSAALGS
+9 
-16 LLAAVPAAA
+16 
-25 QIDARML
+25 
-32 RQPDVSASQI
+32 
-42 AFVYAGDIWVAPKQ
+42 
-56 GGVAVRLSSPRG
+56 
-68 EESFPRFSPDGK
+68 
-80 TLAYSANYDGNTD
+80 
-93 VYTVPAHG
+93 
-101 GDPSRLTWHPMS
+101 
-113 DRVLDWHP
+113 
-121 DGTRV
+121 
-126 LFTSSRESGRQRYGQ
+126 
-141 FYLVAATGGPAEKLP
+141 
-156 VPYGEFAT
+156 
-164 FSPDAR
+164 
-170 QLAYLPQ
+170 
-177 SQAFRTWKRYRGGWA
+177 
-192 ADVWTFDLAT
+192 
-202 KAAANI
+202 
-208 TASDANDE
+208 
-216 SPMWH
+216 
-221 GDTLYFLSDRGANQ
+221 
-235 RANIWARDK
+235 
-244 AGAVRQ
+244 
-250 VTQFAD
+250 
-256 FDVTFPAL
+256 
-264 GPQDIVFEA
+264 
-273 GGRLYLLNLATE
+273 
-285 KTSEVAIQVITDRTT
+285 
-300 LKPRAE
+300 
-306 SVAELIREA
+306 
-315 APSPTGKRAV
+315 
-325 FQARGDV
+325 

-361 GKTLAYWSDRSGEY
+361 GKTLAYWTDRSGEY
-375 ELVLRPADGTGTEKT
+375 ELVLRPADGTGTEKA

-401 VQWSPDSNRLAFLD
+401 VQWSPDSARLAFID
-415 QAEKLRLLEVA
+415 QTETLRLLDVA
-426 SGKLTEVD
+426 SGKLTEID
-434 QAPIWMAHDQL
+434 QVPIWMAHDGL

-455 SRWLTWSRGV
+455 SRWLTWARPV
-465 KETANPAIFLFDTTT
+465 KETVNTAIFLYDTTA

-491 ADVSPVFDPGGKYL
+491 ADVAPVFDPDGKYL
-505 YFLSNRSFEPVY
+505 YFLSNRAFEPVY

-531 IVAAAL
+531 IVAMAL
-537 RRDVLSPLAA
+537 RQDVASPLAA
-547 RNDAEGD
+547 RNDVEGD
-554 AKADKDK
+554 DKDK
-561 GEASKD
+561 AKDKD
-567 DEDEAGDKKDG
+567 DAKDG
-578 DTAKAADTKDAK
+578 DKEKEQTRPRTKQEAGRQGRRQDRQEGRREDDDAK
-590 TDDKTATKDAEK
+590 KDK
-602 KGGDA
+602 
-607 TKDAPKPVAI
+607 PKPVAI
-617 DVEGLDARVVALP
+617 DIDGLDARVVPLP

-635 YNSLAAI
+635 YNSLAAV

-650 LPRTGSGEEKASIVY
+650 MPRTGSGEKKASIVY
-665 YDLDERE
+665 YDLEERE
-672 EKTVFEGADAF
+672 EKTVLEGADAF

-697 KKYGFVEVKAAQ
+697 KKFGFIEVKEKQ
-709 KIEKALRTA
+709 KVEKALRTS
-718 ELETTIDP
+718 ELETTVDP
-726 KAEWNQM
+726 KAEWSQM

-752 VEWPALRARYQALM
+752 VDWPALRARYQALI
-766 DAAVTRW
+766 DSAVTRW

-798 EKPAQRGVGL
+798 EKAAERGVGL

-822 AHIAEG
+822 AHIAGG
-828 ASWDA
+828 ASWDS

-1024 KLGPLVGT
+1024 KIGPLVGT

-1040 LSGSPELV
+1040 LSGSPELI

-1058 RMYDVRGNWFAEGVG
+1058 RMYDVRGQWFAEGVG
-1073 VEPDIKVDENPTE
+1073 VEPDIRVDENPTE
-1086 LAKGIDPQLERA
+1086 LSKGNDPQLERA

-1121 VPPATPGAAPTA
+1121 VPPTAPAATPTAAGDPLSAAASAEPGAASPRRRRRPWPPSSRRR
-1133 ASALRE
+1133 ASAGSRDRGTSRRNAPATCRAGCRRDR

>member
-1 MRLPFCLA
+1 MRLFRLP
-9 LSAALGS
+9 LSVVLGS
-16 LLAAVPAAA
+16 LLAAAPASA

-32 RQPDVSASQI
+32 RQPDVSATQI
-42 AFVYAGDIWVAPKQ
+42 AFVYAGDIWLAPKQ

-93 VYTVPAHG
+93 VYTVPTQG
-101 GDPSRLTWHPMS
+101 GEPSRLTWHPMT

-121 DGTRV
+121 GGTRV
-126 LFTSSRESGRQRYGQ
+126 LFASSRESGRQRYNQ
-141 FYLVAATGGPAEKLP
+141 FYLVAVSGGPAEKLP
-156 VPYGEFAT
+156 VPYGEFAAYA
-164 FSPDAR
+164 PDA
-170 QLAYLPQ
+170 QQVAYLPQ

-192 ADVWTFDLAT
+192 PDVWTFDLGTRAS
-202 KAAANI
+202 ANV

-216 SPMWH
+216 HPMWH

-244 AGAVRQ
+244 NGGLRQ
-250 VTQFAD
+250 VTHFAD
-256 FDVTFPAL
+256 FDVTFPAI
-264 GPQDIVFEA
+264 GPDDIVFEA
-273 GGRLYLLNLATE
+273 GGRLHLLNLASG

-300 LKPRAE
+300 LKPRPE
-306 SVAELIREA
+306 SVADLIREA

-325 FQARGDV
+325 FGARGDV

-337 EHGPVLN
+337 EHGPVMN

-375 ELVLRPADGTGTEKT
+375 ELVLRPADGTGTEKV

-401 VQWSPDSNRLAFLD
+401 VQWSPDSARLAFID
-415 QAEKLRLLEVA
+415 QTETVRLLDVA
-426 SGKLTEVD
+426 SGKLTEID
-434 QAPIWMAHDQL
+434 QVPVWIGHGGL
-445 ENLPLRWSAD
+445 ENFPLRWSGD

-465 KETANPAIFLFDTTT
+465 KETANTAIFLYDTTA
-480 AKKHQVTPGYF
+480 AKRHQVTPGYF
-491 ADVSPVFDPGGKYL
+491 ADLAPVFDPDGKYL
-505 YFLSNRSFEPVY
+505 FFLSNRAFEPVY
-517 GDFDNSWTYPNSTR
+517 GDFDNSWTYPNATR
-531 IVAAAL
+531 IVAMAL
-537 RRDVLSPLAA
+537 RKDVVSPLAA
-547 RNDAEGD
+547 RNDVEGD
-554 AKADKDK
+554 DSADKDK
-561 GEASKD
+561 EKD
-567 DEDEAGDKKDG
+567 KEKEKDKDPEKDEDKD
-578 DTAKAADTKDAK
+578 KAAEKGKSDGT
-590 TDDKTATKDAEK
+590 TATKDDK
-602 KGGDA
+602 
-607 TKDAPKPVAI
+607 KDADKKDDADAKKAKAKPVAI
-617 DVEGLDARVVALP
+617 DLEGLDARVVPLP

-635 YNSLAAI
+635 YSSLAAVS
-642 AGKVLYRR
+642 GKVLYRR
-650 LPRTGSGEEKASIVY
+650 IPRTGSGEEKAAIVF
-665 YDLDERE
+665 YDLEARE
-672 EKTVFEGADAF
+672 EKTVLDGVDAF
-683 IPTADGKKL
+683 MPTADGKKL
-692 FVLAD
+692 FVLQD
-697 KKYGFVEVKAAQ
+697 KKFGFIEVKAAQ
-709 KIEKALRTA
+709 KIDKTMRTS
-718 ELETTIDP
+718 ELETTVDP
-726 KAEWNQM
+726 KAEWRQM

-752 VEWPALRARYQALM
+752 VDWPALRTRYQALI

-798 EKPAQRGVGL
+798 EKAAERGVGV

-822 AHIAEG
+822 KHIAGG
-828 ASWDA
+828 ATWDA

-868 AFQGLADKTVLLTVN
+868 AFQGLADKTVVLTVN
-883 GTPSTTGAR
+883 ATPSATGAR

-916 HVDKATN
+916 RVEQATN

-995 IAHRGP
+995 VAHRGP

-1098 IAEAMTQLK
+1098 IVEAMTQLK

-1121 VPPATPGAAPTA
+1121 VPPATPGATPTA
-1133 ASALRE
+1133 AAIR

>member
-1 MRLPFCLA
+1 M
-9 LSAALGS
+9 
-16 LLAAVPAAA
+16 
-25 QIDARML
+25 
-32 RQPDVSASQI
+32 
-42 AFVYAGDIWVAPKQ
+42 
-56 GGVAVRLSSPRG
+56 
-68 EESFPRFSPDGK
+68 
-80 TLAYSANYDGNTD
+80 
-93 VYTVPAHG
+93 
-101 GDPSRLTWHPMS
+101 
-113 DRVLDWHP
+113 
-121 DGTRV
+121 
-126 LFTSSRESGRQRYGQ
+126 
-141 FYLVAATGGPAEKLP
+141 
-156 VPYGEFAT
+156 
-164 FSPDAR
+164 
-170 QLAYLPQ
+170 
-177 SQAFRTWKRYRGGWA
+177 
-192 ADVWTFDLAT
+192 
-202 KAAANI
+202 
-208 TASDANDE
+208 
-216 SPMWH
+216 
-221 GDTLYFLSDRGANQ
+221 
-235 RANIWARDK
+235 
-244 AGAVRQ
+244 RQ

-285 KTSEVAIQVITDRTT
+285 KSSEVAIQVVTDRTT
-300 LKPRAE
+300 LKPRSE

-344 LTRSSGSAERY
+344 LTRTSGSAERY

-361 GKTLAYWSDRSGEY
+361 GKTLAYWTDRSGEY

-401 VQWSPDSNRLAFLD
+401 VQWSPDSARLAFVD
-415 QAEKLRLLEVA
+415 QTETLRLLDVA
-426 SGKLTEVD
+426 SGKLTEID
-434 QAPIWMAHDQL
+434 QVPIWMAHESL

-455 SRWLTWSRGV
+455 SRWLTWARPV
-465 KETANPAIFLFDTTT
+465 KETANTAIFLYDTTA

-491 ADVSPVFDPGGKYL
+491 ADVSPVFDPDGKYL

-531 IVAAAL
+531 IVAMAL
-537 RRDVLSPLAA
+537 RQDVPSPLAA
-547 RNDAEGD
+547 RNDVEGDDKDKTKDKDDTKDGDKDKDAAKAKDESKKPD
-554 AKADKDK
+554 AKADDK
-561 GEASKD
+561 TA
-567 DEDEAGDKKDG
+567 KKDG
-578 DTAKAADTKDAK
+578 EK
-590 TDDKTATKDAEK
+590 TDDAKKDK
-602 KGGDA
+602 
-607 TKDAPKPVAI
+607 PKPVAI
-617 DVEGLDARVVALP
+617 DIDGLDARVVPLP

-650 LPRTGSGEEKASIVY
+650 MPRTGSGEQKASIVY
-665 YDLDERE
+665 YDLEERE
-672 EKTVFEGADAF
+672 EKTVLEGADAF

-692 FVLAD
+692 FVLAE
-697 KKYGFVEVKAAQ
+697 KKFGFIDVKEKQKVEKP
-709 KIEKALRTA
+709 LRTS
-718 ELETTIDP
+718 ELETTVDP
-726 KAEWNQM
+726 KAEWSQM

-752 VEWPALRARYQALM
+752 VDWPALRTRYQALI
-766 DAAVTRW
+766 DSAVTRW

-798 EKPAQRGVGL
+798 EKAAERGVGL

-822 AHIAEG
+822 RHIAGG

-847 EGDYVLAVNGVPL
+847 QGDYVLAVNGVPL

-883 GTPSTTGAR
+883 GTPSMTGAR

-916 HVDKATN
+916 QVDKATN

-1011 SGGDAFPFYFREA
+1011 SGGDAFPFYFRES

-1040 LSGSPELV
+1040 LSGSPELI

-1058 RMYDVRGNWFAEGVG
+1058 RMYDVRGQWFAEGVG
-1073 VEPDIKVDENPTE
+1073 VEPDIRVDENPTE
-1086 LAKGIDPQLERA
+1086 LAKGNDPQLERA

-1121 VPPATPGAAPTA
+1121 VPPAAPAATPTA
-1133 ASALRE
+1133 AAVR

>member
-1 MRLPFCLA
+1 MRVLSRLVLSA
-9 LSAALGS
+9 LSGS
-16 LLAAVPAAA
+16 LLAAAPAAA

-32 RQPDVSASQI
+32 RQPDVSATQI

-93 VYTVPAHG
+93 VYTVPVQG
-101 GDPSRLTWHPMS
+101 GDPSRLTWHPMT

-126 LFTSSRESGRQRYGQ
+126 LFASSRESGRQRYNQ
-141 FYLVAATGGPAEKLP
+141 FYLVAAKGGPAEKLP
-156 VPYGEFAT
+156 IPYGEFAA
-164 FSPDAR
+164 FSPDGK
-170 QLAYLPQ
+170 QVAYLPQ

-192 ADVWTFDLAT
+192 PDVWTFDLAT
-202 KAAANI
+202 RASANV

-216 SPMWH
+216 HPMWH

-244 AGAVRQ
+244 NGTLRQ

-256 FDVTFPAL
+256 FDVTFPAI

-273 GGRLYLLNLATE
+273 GGRLYLLDLATE
-285 KTSEVAIQVITDRTT
+285 KASEVAIQVITDRTT
-300 LKPRAE
+300 LKPRTE
-306 SVAELIREA
+306 PVADLVREA

-325 FQARGDV
+325 FGARGDV

-337 EHGPVLN
+337 EFGPVLN

-401 VQWSPDSNRLAFLD
+401 VQWSPDSARLAFMD
-415 QAEKLRLLEVA
+415 QTETLRLLDVA
-426 SGKLTEVD
+426 SGKVTEID
-434 QAPIWMAHDQL
+434 QVPIWMAHESL
-445 ENLPLRWSAD
+445 ENLTLRWSAD
-455 SRWLTWSRGV
+455 SRWLTWARPV
-465 KETANPAIFLFDTTT
+465 KETANPAVFLYDTTA
-480 AKKHQVTPGYF
+480 AKKHQATPGYF
-491 ADVSPVFDPGGKYL
+491 ADLSPVFDPGGKYL

-531 IVAAAL
+531 IVSMAL
-537 RRDVLSPLAA
+537 RQDVPSPLAA

-554 AKADKDK
+554 DKDKAKDKDKDGDKDKSKDDAAKADKDAK
-561 GEASKD
+561 PDAKADDKTAKKD
-567 DEDEAGDKKDG
+567 GDKKD
-578 DTAKAADTKDAK
+578 D
-590 TDDKTATKDAEK
+590 EK
-602 KGGDA
+602 KD
-607 TKDAPKPVAI
+607 KPKPVAI
-617 DVEGLDARVVALP
+617 DLDGLDARVVPLP

-642 AGKVLYRR
+642 EGKVLYRR
-650 LPRTGSGEEKASIVY
+650 LPRAGSGEEKASIVY
-665 YDLDERE
+665 YDLSERE
-672 EKTVFEGADAF
+672 EKTVLEGAEAF

-697 KKYGFVEVKAAQ
+697 KKYGFIEVKEKQ
-709 KIEKALRTA
+709 KIEKALRTS
-718 ELETTIDP
+718 ELETTVDP

-752 VEWPALRARYQALM
+752 VDWPALRTRYQALV

-773 DVNFVL
+773 DVNNVL

-798 EKPAQRGVGL
+798 EKAAERGVGL

-847 EGDYVLAVNGVPL
+847 QGDYVLAVNGVPL

-868 AFQGLADKTVLLTVN
+868 AFQGLADKTVILTVN
-883 GTPSTTGAR
+883 GTPSMTGAR

-1024 KLGPLVGT
+1024 KIGPLVGT

-1040 LSGSPELV
+1040 LSGSPDLI

-1058 RMYDVRGNWFAEGVG
+1058 RMYDVRGKWFAEGVG

-1086 LAKGIDPQLERA
+1086 LAKGNDPQLERA

-1121 VPPATPGAAPTA
+1121 VPPPPPAATPT
-1133 ASALRE
+1133 ASAIRD